1 MEEIWKDVPGYEG
14 VYQFSNLDRLRTVD
28 HYDAANRFF
37 EGKILKCQTIRKV
50 KSYNLY
56 KNGVPK
62 HYNVERLRKMLFP
75 EETQNSLET
84 WMPVKGFEQY
94 YKVSDTGKVRSKE
107 YEEYVNGKHVHR
119 YPKEL
124 KQHLN
129 SDGYPTVKL
138 RDNKQ
143 HTVHMLV
150 ASSFLEKPNPNFEVD
165 HKNGNRLD
173 CNLSNLRYISHADNI
188 RHTIEL
194 GNRLVNN
201 TGAKNYNARQVKI
214 TDEDSHEYQFDCVG
228 DCAEYLIN
236 KLKLN
241 CSIHTMRSQ
250 ISTYRN
256 KKFHGYL
263 IQYI

>member
-1 MEEIWKDVPGYEG
+1 MEEIWKEVPGYEG
-14 VYQFSNLDRLRTVD
+14 VYQFSNLDRLRTID

-37 EGKILKCQTIRKV
+37 EGKLLKCQTIKNI

-62 HYNVERLRKMLFP
+62 YYNIEQLRKMLFP
-75 EETQNSLET
+75 QEEQKSLEN
-84 WMPVKGFEQY
+84 WVPVKGFEKY
-94 YKVSDTGKVRSKE
+94 YEVSDTGKVRSKE

-124 KQHLN
+124 KQHLT
-129 SDGYPTVKL
+129 SDGYPAVKL

-150 ASSFLEKPNPNFEVD
+150 ASSFLEKPNPDFEVD
-165 HKNGNRLD
+165 HKNANRLD
-173 CNLSNLRYISHADNI
+173 CNLGNLRYISHADNI

-194 GNRLVNN
+194 GNHLVNY
-201 TGAKNYNARQVKI
+201 TRSKNYNARPVKI
-214 TDEDSHEYQFDCVG
+214 TDDEGNEYQFDCVT
-228 DCAEYLIN
+228 DCAEYLKNIL
-236 KLKLN
+236 KLKGKID
-241 CSIHTMRSQ
+241 SIRSQ
-250 ISTYRN
+250 ISAYKN

-263 IQYI
+263 VQYL

>member
-1 MEEIWKDVPGYEG
+1 M
-14 VYQFSNLDRLRTVD
+14 
-28 HYDAANRFF
+28 
-37 EGKILKCQTIRKV
+37 
-50 KSYNLY
+50 
-56 KNGVPK
+56 
-62 HYNVERLRKMLFP
+62 
-75 EETQNSLET
+75 
-84 WMPVKGFEQY
+84 
-94 YKVSDTGKVRSKE
+94 
-107 YEEYVNGKHVHR
+107 
-119 YPKEL
+119 
-124 KQHLN
+124 
-129 SDGYPTVKL
+129 KL

-165 HKNGNRLD
+165 HVNGNRLD

-214 TDEDSHEYQFDCVG
+214 TDEDGHEYQFDCVG